1 MKNKVVDGRRL
12 NWSPA
17 VWRNSYLKPR
27 FFVIDG
33 RFSVLLL
40 VALLHV
46 SWFTVEAAA
55 GAAIVLGVIELWFGV
70 TPEIALRKARST
82 IAGTV
87 RPATRH
93 VKNRLAIDYGYIEWL
108 AVRDGVEESDSF

>member
-1 MKNKVVDGRRL
+1 M
-12 NWSPA
+12 
-17 VWRNSYLKPR
+17 WRNSYLKPR

-46 SWFTVEAAA
+46 SWFTVEVTTT
-55 GAAIVLGVIELWFGV
+55 AAITLGIVELWFGV
-70 TPEIALRKARST
+70 TPEISLRKARST

-87 RPATRH
+87 RPANRH
-93 VKNRLAIDYGYIEWL
+93 IKNRVAIDYGYVEWL
-108 AVRDGVEESDSF
+108 AVREEVEGGDGL

>member
-1 MKNKVVDGRRL
+1 MKDRMVGVGHQKWR
-12 NWSPA
+12 PI

-27 FFVIDG
+27 FFIIDG

-40 VALLHV
+40 AALLHV

-55 GAAIVLGVIELWFGV
+55 GTAIVLGVVELWFGV

-93 VKNRLAIDYGYIEWL
+93 VKNRLAIDYGHIEWL
-108 AVRDGVEESDSF
+108 AIRDRIEGGDGF